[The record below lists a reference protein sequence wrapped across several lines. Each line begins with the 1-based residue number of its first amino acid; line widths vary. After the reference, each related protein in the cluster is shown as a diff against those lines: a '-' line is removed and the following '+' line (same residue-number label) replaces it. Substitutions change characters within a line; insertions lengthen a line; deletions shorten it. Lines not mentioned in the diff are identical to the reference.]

1 MDIRFVN
8 GRGEIINASELSI
21 KVMGNSIIGINAEQK
36 IMEIERYG
44 SEKEARDE
52 LRGVVE
58 CLMEASR
65 EESQVVMIDLRRSK
79 G

>member
-21 KVMGNSIIGINAEQK
+21 KVMGNSMIGINAEQK
-36 IMEIERYG
+36 IVEIERYG

-58 CLMEASR
+58 RLMEASR
-65 EESQVVMIDLRRSK
+65 KERQGVMIDLRRSK